1 VKTLLPFC
9 ALLLYAPLALA
20 AGVSVEGLISLIV
33 WLIIVGLIFWLL
45 WWFIGYIGLP
55 EPFNKVARV
64 LIGLVAF
71 LILIYLL
78 LGILGPMPRLH

>member
-1 VKTLLPFC
+1 MIRGFSFW
-9 ALLLYAPLALA
+9 LLLLFSPLALA
-20 AGVSVEGLISLIV
+20 ASVSIEGLISLLI
-33 WLIIVGLIFWLL
+33 WLVVMGLIFWLL

-71 LILIYLL
+71 IILIYLL
-78 LGILGPMPRLH
+78 LGILGPIPTLR